1 MRDILVI
8 GLQNDANVVELFQVV
23 QQLCVN
29 MYIQIFI
36 ADFMLLE

>member
-8 GLQNDANVVELFQVV
+8 GLKNDANVVELFQVV